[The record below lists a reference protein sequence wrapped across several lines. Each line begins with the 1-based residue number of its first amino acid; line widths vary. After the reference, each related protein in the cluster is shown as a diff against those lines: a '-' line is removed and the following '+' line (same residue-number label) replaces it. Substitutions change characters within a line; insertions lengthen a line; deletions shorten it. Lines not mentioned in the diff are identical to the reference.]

1 MHVFFGRW
9 RELELPGRRW
19 KQLPVWA
26 LFAAGGALRV
36 AAAQQPLRPGQ
47 AQAASQFLRA
57 VLRANYV
64 GAYARL
70 APEVRQTVR
79 YNRFVA
85 AARPLWQTG
94 QRRGPAIELYK
105 LGMRLGDRGA
115 SRLFY
120 DFSFAADSG
129 LKTPAVLLEVTF
141 RDTATRAVL
150 GFGLRPT
157 PTQAAKTGPAR
168 PLKK

>member
-1 MHVFFGRW
+1 MHVPFGRW
-9 RELELPGRRW
+9 RNLELPGRHW
-19 KQLPVWA
+19 KRLPIWA
-26 LFAAGGALRV
+26 LFAAGWAMHPV
-36 AAAQQPLRPGQ
+36 AAQQPAPQRPGQ

-79 YNRFVA
+79 YGRFVA

-94 QRRGPAIELYK
+94 QRRGAAIELYK
-105 LGMRLGDRGA
+105 LGMRLSDRSA

-120 DFSFAADSG
+120 DFSFTTDSS

-157 PTQAAKTGPAR
+157 RAAKNGLAN